1 MANNFQEFRTM
12 LKRKLTQTDIYLIV
26 ANLLPVYGVWV
37 LGWNAIE
44 VFIVYA
50 METLIVGMLTVLKL
64 SIASASGN
72 KSNDWYVD
80 DKKVKQPGILFII
93 FFIVHYGIFAA
104 VQTTIF
110 SESANINPPGS
121 GLLYFFFHWYHFIN
135 KNIALMLCGFIVSWL
150 ARSFIPFIV
159 NREYKTTSMMRLMF
173 EPYGRI
179 FVQQLTVL
187 LGSMFLVL
195 AGGKFFVLIFAF
207 VKIFVDVY
215 LNFDNIL
222 NRSDESMENKNTDKA
237 DLHS

>member
-1 MANNFQEFRTM
+1 MPNNFQEFQTM
-12 LKRKLTQTDIYLIV
+12 VKRKLTRPDIYLIV

-50 METLIVGMLTVLKL
+50 METLIVGLLTILKL

-72 KSNDWYVD
+72 KSNDWYVG

-104 VQTTIF
+104 VQTSIF

-121 GLLYFFFHWYHFIN
+121 GLLHFFFHWYNFIN
-135 KNIALMLCGFIVSWL
+135 KDIAIMLSGFIISYL
-150 ARSFIPFIV
+150 ARNFLPFIV
-159 NREYKTTSMMRLMF
+159 NREYKRTSMMRLMF
-173 EPYGRI
+173 EPYGRTFI
-179 FVQQLTVL
+179 QQLTVL

-195 AGGKFFVLIFAF
+195 GGGKVFVLIFAL
-207 VKIFVDVY
+207 VKTFVDVY
-215 LNFDNIL
+215 INYDSIL
-222 NRSDESMENKNTDKA
+222 NKTIESMEKEDSKK
-237 DLHS
+237 

>member
-1 MANNFQEFRTM
+1 MV
-12 LKRKLTQTDIYLIV
+12 KRKLTRSDIYLIV

-72 KSNDWYVD
+72 KSNDWYVG

-104 VQTTIF
+104 VQTSIF
-110 SESANINPPGS
+110 AESANINPPGS
-121 GLLYFFFHWYHFIN
+121 GLLYFFFHWYNFIT
-135 KNIALMLCGFIVSWL
+135 KDIAIMLCGFIVSWL

-179 FVQQLTVL
+179 FIQQITVL

-195 AGGKFFVLIFAF
+195 GGGKVFVLIFAL

-215 LNFDNIL
+215 INYDSIL
-222 NRSDESMENKNTDKA
+222 NKTMESMEKEDSKK
-237 DLHS
+237 

>member
-1 MANNFQEFRTM
+1 MPNNFQEFQTM
-12 LKRKLTQTDIYLIV
+12 LKRKLTRPDIYLIV

-44 VFIVYA
+44 VFIVYV

-64 SIASASGN
+64 AIASLSGN
-72 KSNDWYVD
+72 NSTDWYVG
-80 DKKVKQPGILFII
+80 DKKLKQPGILFIL

-104 VQTTIF
+104 VQTSIF

-135 KNIALMLCGFIVSWL
+135 KDIAIMLCGFIVSWL

-159 NREYKTTSMMRLMF
+159 NRECKTASMMRLMF

-195 AGGKFFVLIFAF
+195 GGGKVFVLIFAL
-207 VKIFVDVY
+207 VKIFVEVY
-215 LNFDNIL
+215 INYDSIL
-222 NRSDESMENKNTDKA
+222 NKTMESMEKEDSKK
-237 DLHS
+237 